1 MKGATQMQNIY
12 LFMTIV
18 KKTDEKE
25 FVDFYLSHGAAPI
38 YSSICQGSAN
48 SKTLGLLGLEKSEK
62 MLMQSLVP
70 HNKISE
76 LKRGLIREME
86 IDRPDRGIA
95 LAIPLSALASRRVLD
110 HILKGEAE
118 ENIQNTSDER
128 KIDMELIVSICAK
141 GHSDEIMNAA
151 REAGARGGTIV
162 KAKGTASAGTD
173 KFFGM
178 AISDEKEI
186 TYIVAKRE
194 IRSDIMKA
202 IANYTYADG
211 AHPIVFSLPV
221 SETAGFR
228 IVD

>member
-1 MKGATQMQNIY
+1 MQNIY

-18 KKTDEKE
+18 KKTDEHE

-38 YSSICQGSAN
+38 YSSICQGAAN

-62 MLMQSLVP
+62 MLMQALVP

-76 LKRGLIREME
+76 LKSGLIREME

-110 HILKGEAE
+110 HILGTSSE

-186 TYIVAKRE
+186 TYIVAKKE

-202 IANYTYADG
+202 IAGYTYADG
-211 AHPIVFSLPV
+211 AHPIVFALPV
-221 SETAGFR
+221 TETAGFR

>member
-1 MKGATQMQNIY
+1 MQNIY

-18 KKTDEKE
+18 KKTDEKD

-38 YSSICQGSAN
+38 YSSICQGATN

-62 MLMQSLVP
+62 MLMQSLVV
-70 HNKISE
+70 HNKLPE
-76 LKRGLIREME
+76 LKSGLIREME

-95 LAIPLSALASRRVLD
+95 MAIPLSALASRRVLD
-110 HILKGEAE
+110 HILGGKNE

-128 KIDMELIVSICAK
+128 KTDMELIVSICAK

-186 TYIVAKRE
+186 TYIVAKKE

-202 IANYTYADG
+202 IATYTYADG
-211 AHPIVFSLPV
+211 AHPIVFALPV
-221 SETAGFR
+221 TETAGFR

>member
-1 MKGATQMQNIY
+1 
-12 LFMTIV
+12 MTIV
-18 KKTDEKE
+18 KKTDEQE
-25 FVDFYLSHGAAPI
+25 FVEFYLSHGAAPI
-38 YSSICQGSAN
+38 YSSICQGAAN
-48 SKTLGLLGLEKSEK
+48 SKMLGLLGLEKSEK
-62 MLMQSLVP
+62 MLMQALVP

-76 LKRGLIREME
+76 LKSGLIREME

-95 LAIPLSALASRRVLD
+95 MAIPLSALASRHVLD
-110 HILKGEAE
+110 YVLGGSNE

-162 KAKGTASAGTD
+162 KAKGTASTGTD

-186 TYIVAKRE
+186 TYIVAKKE

-211 AHPIVFSLPV
+211 AHPIVFALPV
-221 SETAGFR
+221 TETAGFR

>member
-1 MKGATQMQNIY
+1 
-12 LFMTIV
+12 MTIV
-18 KKTDEKE
+18 RKTDEKE

-48 SKTLGLLGLEKSEK
+48 SKILGLLGLEKSEK

-70 HNKISE
+70 NNKLAK

-95 LAIPLSALASRRVLD
+95 MAIPLSALASRRVLD
-110 HILKGEAE
+110 HILGGTVR

-141 GHSDEIMNAA
+141 GHSDGIMNAA

-186 TYIVAKRE
+186 TYIVAKKE

-211 AHPIVFSLPV
+211 AHPLVFALPV
-221 SETAGFR
+221 TETAGFR

>member
-1 MKGATQMQNIY
+1 MQNVY

-18 KKTDEKE
+18 KKTDEQE
-25 FVDFYLSHGAAPI
+25 FSEFYLSHGAAPI
-38 YSSICQGSAN
+38 YSSICQGAAN
-48 SKTLGLLGLEKSEK
+48 SKMLGLLGLEKSEK
-62 MLMQSLVP
+62 MLMQALVP
-70 HNKISE
+70 HNKIAE
-76 LKRGLIREME
+76 LKRGLVREME

-95 LAIPLSALASRRVLD
+95 MAIPLSALASRRVLD
-110 HILKGEAE
+110 HILGGTVG

-186 TYIVAKRE
+186 TYIVAKKE
-194 IRSDIMKA
+194 IRSEIMKA

-211 AHPIVFSLPV
+211 AHPLVFALPV
-221 SETAGFR
+221 TETAGFR

>member
-1 MKGATQMQNIY
+1 MQNIY

-25 FVDFYLSHGAAPI
+25 FVEFYLSHGAAPI
-38 YSSICQGSAN
+38 YSSICQGAAN
-48 SKTLGLLGLEKSEK
+48 SKMLGLLGLEKSEK

-70 HNKISE
+70 HNKLSE
-76 LKRGLIREME
+76 LKSGLIREME

-95 LAIPLSALASRRVLD
+95 MAISLSALASRRVLD
-110 HILKGEAE
+110 HILKGEDE
-118 ENIQNTSDER
+118 ENIQNKSDER

-151 REAGARGGTIV
+151 REAGASGGTIV
-162 KAKGTASAGTD
+162 KAKGTASTGTD

-186 TYIVAKRE
+186 TYIVAKKE

-202 IANYTYADG
+202 IASYTYADG
-211 AHPIVFSLPV
+211 AHPIVFALPV
-221 SETAGFR
+221 TETAGFR